1 MALAFLNPSRSFDTA
16 RNAMRFVGHDGMF
29 EVLFFVEVGVLAK
42 SYTALQS
49 SGVSETRWLSSFDA
63 LRTSIHDAAHKAYS
77 HRRRPSY
84 TLTAAD
90 FR

>member
-77 HRRRPSY
+77 HRRPSY